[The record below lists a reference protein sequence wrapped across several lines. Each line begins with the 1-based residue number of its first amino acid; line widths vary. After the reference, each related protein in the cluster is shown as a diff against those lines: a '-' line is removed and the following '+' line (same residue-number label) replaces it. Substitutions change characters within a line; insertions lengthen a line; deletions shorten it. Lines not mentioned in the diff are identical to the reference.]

1 MSIVIDAEKKLFTL
15 HTKNTTYQMK
25 ADGQGTFL
33 HVYYG
38 ERSDNSDKSYT
49 ICFKDRGFSGNPY
62 DLGKESKDYSLDVL
76 PQEYSCYGT
85 GDYRISALKIQN
97 RDGSCAVE
105 LRYRGYQISK
115 GKYSIDGLPAVYAEE
130 KEADTLEIMLEDPAS
145 KVEVRLLYG
154 VLYEHD
160 VITRAVQI
168 INQGKDGIVLQ
179 KAASMNLDWIN
190 GDYEWLTFYGRH
202 VMERN
207 VQRSELG
214 HGIHAIGSVRGT
226 SSHHYN
232 PFAIVCEKNADEEK
246 GRCYGFSFLYSGEF
260 LMEAEKDQVNQTR
273 LICGIHPDNFAWN
286 LNQGEKFDTPEA
298 MMTYSAQGIGGISRN
313 LHRTI
318 RENICRGEWKKRR
331 RPVLINNWEATYF
344 NFTGK
349 QLAEMAQSA
358 AELGV
363 ELFVLDDGWFG
374 KRDDDNSGL
383 GDWFPNEKKL
393 GCTLKKLAEKI
404 VECGMR
410 FGLWFEPECISED
423 SDLYREHPDWAVVI
437 PGRKPGLSR
446 NQLVLDFS
454 REDVQDYIIG
464 RMAAIFEE
472 TPITYVKWDFNR
484 SICDKF
490 SMALTEQRQGEFAH
504 RYVLGLYRVLETLI
518 TRFPHILFEGCS
530 GGGGRFDAGMLY
542 YTPQI
547 WCSDDTDAIE
557 RLTIQYGTSFGY
569 PVSAMGAHV
578 SAVPNHQTGRITPFS
593 TRGCVAMAGTFGYE
607 LDITRLSEEE
617 KEQVRKQIDR
627 FRECYH
633 LIQYG
638 EYYRLLPPSDRQC
651 TVWEMADQEGREA
664 LVSAVYHHVG
674 ANEEPVIVKVQGLK
688 DEGSYRMCLYMDDM
702 GNMQD
707 EKRKYF
713 EGRLPYGYKEGEA
726 ITGAA
731 LRQCG
736 LVIPEALGEYQAWQI
751 HIVEVSKTE

>member
-15 HTKNTTYQMK
+15 HTRSTTYQMK
-25 ADGQGTFL
+25 ADSLGIFL

-38 ERSDNSDKSYT
+38 SRTDDSDKSY
-49 ICFKDRGFSGNPY
+49 IIRYVDRGFSGNPY
-62 DLGKESKDYSLDVL
+62 ELGKESKDYSLEVL

-97 RDGSCAVE
+97 ADGSFAAA
-105 LRYRGYQISK
+105 LRYKGYEIHK
-115 GKYSIDGLPAVYAEE
+115 GKYSIPNLPAVYAEE
-130 KEADTLEIMLEDPAS
+130 KEADTLEIVLEDS
-145 KVEVRLLYG
+145 DSNVEVHLLYG
-154 VLYEHD
+154 VLYEND
-160 VITRAVQI
+160 IITRAVKI
-168 INQGKDGIVLQ
+168 INRGTDKIVLQ

-190 GDYEWLTFYGRH
+190 GGYEWLTFYGRH

-207 VQRSELG
+207 IQRDELG

-260 LMEAEKDQVNQTR
+260 QMEAEKDQVNQTR
-273 LICGIHPDNFAWN
+273 LLCGIHPDNFAWN
-286 LNQGEKFDTPEA
+286 LKPGEEFDTPEVV
-298 MMTYSAQGIGGISRN
+298 MTYSAQGMGVISRN
-313 LHRTI
+313 LHKTI
-318 RENICRGEWKKRR
+318 RENICRGEWKRKR

-344 NFTGK
+344 NFTGE
-349 QLAEMAQSA
+349 QLVSIAKSA

-383 GDWFPNEKKL
+383 GDWFPNEEKL
-393 GCTLKKLAEKI
+393 GCTLKELAEKI
-404 VECGMR
+404 VDCGMQ
-410 FGLWFEPECISED
+410 FGLWFEPEGISED

-437 PGRKPGLSR
+437 PGRKPALSR
-446 NQLVLDFS
+446 NQLVLDLS

-464 RMAAIFEE
+464 RMSAIFEE
-472 TPITYVKWDFNR
+472 TLISYVKWDFNR
-484 SICDKF
+484 SICDKY
-490 SMALTEQRQGEFAH
+490 SMALDVQSQGEFAH
-504 RYVLGLYRVLETLI
+504 RYVLGLYRVLETLT

-547 WCSDDTDAIE
+547 WCSDDTDAVE

-569 PVSAMGAHV
+569 PVSSMGSHV

-607 LDITRLSEEE
+607 LDVTRLSEEE
-617 KEQVRKQIDR
+617 KEKVKKQIGR
-627 FRECYH
+627 FREYYD

-638 EYYRLLPPSDRQC
+638 DYYRLLPPTDRQC
-651 TVWEMADQEGREA
+651 TVWEMADPEGREA

-688 DEGSYRMCLYMDDM
+688 AEVQYQIHLNLDDM
-702 GNMQD
+702 EDMQD
-707 EKRKYF
+707 WRRKWF
-713 EGRLPYGYKEGEA
+713 EEHLPYGYEDGET

-731 LRQCG
+731 LQQCG
-736 LVIPEALGEYQAWQI
+736 LVIPEALAEYQAWQI
-751 HIVEVSKTE
+751 HIMEV